1 MHTSRM
7 IKLVFAVALLVG
19 GGACGG
25 ADERSTDDRSSSTST
40 SEPSAK
46 ALTITATEYA
56 FEAPATIEGGLVEV
70 AFSNAGKEPHFVGF
84 AKVAPGKQF
93 ADARAVL
100 TAAPAPGAP
109 PAGPPP
115 FEPFAGVPAVDPG
128 VEGDMVLNLPA
139 GTYALFCSI
148 PAPDGAPHVA
158 KGMIRELTVSEGEA
172 GELPSASQTVDAT
185 DFAFAAETSDLVAG
199 TQVVKLRNNGRQLH
213 EINLVE
219 LASGKE
225 AKDAVAWV
233 ASPKGPPPYRSLGG
247 VAVRAGEEATTKLT
261 LTAGK
266 TYALVC
272 VIPDAL
278 GDRAPHAVKGMI
290 TSGFQV

>member
-1 MHTSRM
+1 M

-19 GGACGG
+19 GAACSGT
-25 ADERSTDDRSSSTST
+25 DERSTDAQTAPTTTSPP
-40 SEPSAK
+40 EPSARPL
-46 ALTITATEYA
+46 AIAATEYA
-56 FEAPATIEGGLVEV
+56 FDAPASIEGGLVEV
-70 AFSNAGKEPHFVGF
+70 TFSNTGKEPHFVGF

-93 ADARAVL
+93 ADARAAL
-100 TAAPAPGAP
+100 TAPPSAAAP
-109 PAGPPP
+109 PSGPPP
-115 FEPFAGVPAVDPG
+115 FEPFAGVPAADPG
-128 VEGDMVLNLPA
+128 LEGNMVVNLPA

-148 PAPDGAPHVA
+148 PAPDGTPHVA
-158 KGMIRELTVSEGEA
+158 KGMIRELTVAEGGS
-172 GELPSASQTVDAT
+172 GELPTSTQTVDAT
-185 DFAFAAETSDLVAG
+185 DFAFAVETGELVAG

-219 LASGKE
+219 LTIDRST
-225 AKDAVAWV
+225 DDVVAGLR
-233 ASPKGPPPYRSLGG
+233 SPRGRPPYRSLGG
-247 VAVRAGEEATTKLT
+247 VAVRAGEEATTELT

-290 TSGFQV
+290 TSEFLV

>member
-1 MHTSRM
+1 MQTSRM
-7 IKLVFAVALLVG
+7 IQLVFAVALLVG
-19 GGACGG
+19 GSACSG
-25 ADERSTDDRSSSTST
+25 ADERSTEAKAPTTST
-40 SEPSAK
+40 SEPSAL
-46 ALTITATEYA
+46 AVTATEYA
-56 FEAPATIEGGLVEV
+56 FEAPATIDGGLVEV
-70 AFSNAGKEPHFVGF
+70 AFSNVGKEPHFVGF

-93 ADARAVL
+93 SDARAAL
-100 TAAPAPGAP
+100 TAAPPTAGAA

-128 VEGDMVLNLPA
+128 VQGNMVLNLPA

-158 KGMIRELTVSEGEA
+158 KGMIRELTVAEAEA
-172 GELPSASQTVDAT
+172 GELPSATQTVEAA
-185 DFAFAAETSDLVAG
+185 DFAFAADTTDLVAG
-199 TQVVKLRNNGRQLH
+199 AQVVKLRNNGRQLH

-219 LASGKE
+219 LASGKGTQ
-225 AKDAVAWV
+225 DAVAWV

-247 VAVRAGEEATTKLT
+247 VAVRAGEEATTELT

-290 TSGFQV
+290 TSAFQV